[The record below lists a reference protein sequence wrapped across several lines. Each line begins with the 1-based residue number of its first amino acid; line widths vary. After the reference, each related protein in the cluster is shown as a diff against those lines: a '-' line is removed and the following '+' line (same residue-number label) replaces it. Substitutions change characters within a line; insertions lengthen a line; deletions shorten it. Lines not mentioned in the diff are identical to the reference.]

1 MSSLELRLI
10 ELGATLD
17 APVGDGLVERVADDL
32 AAAVPHR
39 RRRRDPRRVVALVA
53 AGALLVGLAVVEP
66 ARNAIADLFRSGR
79 VELRST
85 HAFRTTPPSHLHRT
99 PPAETHTT
107 PLSGA
112 QAAVAFPIRL
122 PRLVPSQSPTISVDR
137 RVPGGLV
144 SLEYQDFRVVEI
156 AAGPGPSVMAKAID
170 PKTRMAAVTVGGAP
184 GLWITGTHHLIAYL
198 DRDGN
203 VRQDTVR
210 EAGHVLLWATGGVTF
225 RVEGFHQL
233 AAARQI
239 ADAIS

>member
-17 APVGDGLVERVADDL
+17 APEGDELVERVAEEI
-32 AAAVPHR
+32 AQVPPVVHRGR
-39 RRRRDPRRVVALVA
+39 RRAVALIAATAIVVAA
-53 AGALLVGLAVVEP
+53 IAIEP
-66 ARNAIADLFRSGR
+66 GREAIADLFRSGR

-85 HAFRTTPPSHLHRT
+85 RDFTTTPTTHPRPT
-99 PPAETHTT
+99 PELHTT

-122 PRLVPSQSPTISVDR
+122 PRLVPSQTPTISVDQ

-170 PKTRMAAVTVGGAP
+170 PRTRMAAVTVGGAP

-210 EAGHVLLWATGGVTF
+210 EAGHVLLWVTGGVTF

-239 ADAIS
+239 AAAIS

>member
-17 APVGDGLVERVADDL
+17 APDGGGLVNRIADEITTAPLVVRRGGRRAVAL
-32 AAAVPHR
+32 MAAAAI
-39 RRRRDPRRVVALVA
+39 VVTAIA
-53 AGALLVGLAVVEP
+53 IEP
-66 ARNAIADLFRSGR
+66 SRSAIADLFRSGR
-79 VELRST
+79 VERRST
-85 HAFRTTPPSHLHRT
+85 RDLRTTHPRPT
-99 PPAETHTT
+99 PEEVHPT
-107 PLSGA
+107 PVRGA

-122 PRLVPSQSPTISVDR
+122 PRLVPSQTPTISVDQ

-144 SLEYQDFRVVEI
+144 SLGYQDFRVVEI
-156 AAGPGPSVMAKAID
+156 AAGPGPSVIAKAID

>member
-17 APVGDGLVERVADDL
+17 TPDGDGLVARVAEEIAPAPPVVYRGHRRAVAL
-32 AAAVPHR
+32 MAAAVI
-39 RRRRDPRRVVALVA
+39 VA
-53 AGALLVGLAVVEP
+53 AAIAIGPSRG
-66 ARNAIADLFRSGR
+66 AIADLFRSGR
-79 VELRST
+79 VELRSARDFPTT
-85 HAFRTTPPSHLHRT
+85 HSAHPRPTLLPEL
-99 PPAETHTT
+99 HTT

-122 PRLVPSQSPTISVDR
+122 PQLVPSQTPTISVDQ

-156 AAGPGPSVMAKAID
+156 AAGPGPSVMAKAIG
-170 PKTRMAAVTVGGAP
+170 PRTRMAAVTVGGAP

-210 EAGHVLLWATGGVTF
+210 EAGHVLVWATGGVTF

>member
-17 APVGDGLVERVADDL
+17 APLGEGLVDRVANEIVTGPTVVRQGHRRAVAL
-32 AAAVPHR
+32 MAAAAI
-39 RRRRDPRRVVALVA
+39 VVAAVA
-53 AGALLVGLAVVEP
+53 IEP
-66 ARNAIADLFRSGR
+66 SRSAIANLFRSGR

-85 HAFRTTPPSHLHRT
+85 RDFRTTHTNHPHPT

-122 PRLVPSQSPTISVDR
+122 PRLVPSQTPTISIDQ

-144 SLEYQDFRVVEI
+144 SLEYRDFRVVEI

-170 PKTRMAAVTVGGAP
+170 PRTRMAAVTVGGAP
-184 GLWITGTHHLIAYL
+184 GLWITGNHHLIAYL